1 MTASQ
6 GAAVIATAVP
16 SPRARLLLVLA
27 VLLATLV
34 PAGPALATP
43 ALAAP
48 APATSSAAAVVGEQT
63 ADTARSSSPRGAE
76 VVAVTRIAERQVDL
90 TVRSQALGGRSVKV
104 RLLTPDGWDP
114 GDRHRHWPTFW
125 LLHGCCGDYTS
136 WTGRTDVAEIESLR
150 DVLVVMPEA
159 GWNGWYSDWWNHG
172 QGGDPAW
179 ETFHTVEL
187 RHLLEREWGA
197 GSNRVVAGLSMG
209 GQGALQYAAR
219 HPGRFKAVA
228 AYSGSAHP
236 LLNDESV
243 DRIMGFFAGRGDD
256 PLRVWGDPVAQ
267 RHIWRSHDPF
277 HLAERLKSLPVYL
290 SCGDGTTGPLDPPGR
305 TSDLE
310 ADFNRQNHALAAE
323 LERVGAKHVT
333 TNFYGPGTHG
343 WAYWER
349 ELHASLPM
357 LLGALR
363 VDA

>member
-1 MTASQ
+1 M
-6 GAAVIATAVP
+6 IAHVTAVL
-16 SPRARLLLVLA
+16 PRRAGLPAVLA
-27 VLLATLV
+27 VLLLI
-34 PAGPALATP
+34 ALAPTTP
-43 ALAAP
+43 ALPADAP
-48 APATSSAAAVVGEQT
+48 AVGADGT
-63 ADTARSSSPRGAE
+63 AGTARSGKQRRGAE
-76 VVAVTRIAERQVDL
+76 VVAVTRVAERQVDL
-90 TVRSQALGGRSVKV
+90 SVRSEALGGRTVKV

-114 GDRHRHWPTFW
+114 GDRRRYWPTLW

-136 WTGRTDVAEIESLR
+136 WTGLTDVAGIDGLR
-150 DVLVVMPEA
+150 DDVLVVMPEA

-172 QGGDPAW
+172 KGGDPAW

-187 RHLLEREWGA
+187 RQLLERDWAA
-197 GSNRVVAGLSMG
+197 GRNRVVAGLSMG

-219 HPGRFKAVA
+219 HPGMFKAAA

-243 DRIMGFFAGRGDD
+243 DRVMGFFAGQGDD
-256 PLRVWGDPVAQ
+256 PLRVWGDPVVQ
-267 RHIWRSHDPF
+267 RRIWKAHDPF
-277 HLAERLKSLPVYL
+277 HLAERLRSIPVYL
-290 SCGDGTTGPLDPPGR
+290 SCGDGTTGPLDPPGG
-305 TSDLE
+305 TSALE

-333 TNFYGPGTHG
+333 THFYGPGTHG

-363 VDA
+363 VDG